1 MTQSGIA
8 YRRKENW
15 FMANWFETVVPDDRG
30 WNSIYATREKVSS
43 VDALGITGYLEAV
56 LSDPMNPKFDNDNF
70 TAIVNVK
77 NGFIPINGDYTGFS
91 IEIQGE
97 INGEQVNKTVSH
109 TDDPKAEVYYWNV
122 KKLNFAVN
130 GASADDASKHTKI
143 DAGDDYIMRI
153 KVEGSDAEPGPGP
166 LQSHERG
173 KYWAEHAEFNPKITP
188 AALASIKAAL
198 NREAGMDSL

>member
-1 MTQSGIA
+1 
-8 YRRKENW
+8 
-15 FMANWFETVVPDDRG
+15 MANWFETVVPDDRG
-30 WNSIYATREKVSS
+30 WQNITPVKEKLSS
-43 VDALGITGYLEAV
+43 VDALSIAGYLEAV

-97 INGEQVNKTVSH
+97 IGGEQVNKTVLH

-122 KKLNFAVN
+122 RKLNFAVN

-153 KVEGSDAEPGPGP
+153 KVEGSDAEPGP
-166 LQSHERG
+166 LDRNTRG

-198 NREAGMDSL
+198 NREAGTDVL